1 MRTRAQKIRLGI
13 FITIS
18 LTILLA
24 SLGLF
29 TTQRFLREKDIYYV
43 AYEDVSVGGLEVG
56 SSVKYLGIK
65 VGVIS
70 DIAIDPAN
78 VNRIIVTLALKPG
91 TPIKED
97 AQAEITTLGITGLK
111 AIEIRGGTNEARFLL
126 ENEFIPPGSSD
137 MEAITGQAEVIAEK
151 AELVLN
157 NLQRFTKPE
166 NLDKITVM
174 VERISNL
181 AQQANVTFYTADTI
195 LKENR
200 QELKATITQTNQ
212 VSIRL
217 DSISVRLLESV
228 TAINKIVKSDTIGDI
243 LTNTRE
249 ISLKL
254 KESNL
259 KEVIVKMGE
268 VVEQT
273 NRLLVKLNQD
283 LDKGGANFAESME
296 LLKTT
301 LENLNDASRQINQD
315 PSVLI
320 RGAKEKNIPDKNLNK

>member
-18 LTILLA
+18 LAILLA

-43 AYEDVSVGGLEVG
+43 AYEDVSVSGLEVG

-78 VNRIIVTLALKPG
+78 VNRIIVTLALKPD

-111 AIEIRGGTNEARFLL
+111 TIEIRGGTNEARFLL

-181 AQQANVTFYTADTI
+181 AQQANETFYTADTI

-200 QELKATITQTNQ
+200 QELKATITQTNE
-212 VSIRL
+212 VSKRL
-217 DSISVRLLESV
+217 DSISIRLLESV

-249 ISLKL
+249 ISIKL

-259 KEVIVKMGE
+259 KEVIMKMGE
-268 VVEQT
+268 VVDQT
-273 NRLLVKLNQD
+273 NLLLVKLNQD
-283 LDKGGANFAESME
+283 LDKGGENFAESME
-296 LLKTT
+296 LLKIT
-301 LENLNDASRQINQD
+301 LENLKDASRQINQD
-315 PSVLI
+315 PSILI